1 MSTKTVKIKLISP
14 KMSLRPMDSEFKR
27 VMSPSLSLVTVASL
41 TPEPHQ
47 VYIEDE
53 NVGNLNL
60 DDYPDLVGIN
70 VNVDTS
76 ERAFK
81 IADRYRQRGIRVVLG
96 GIHASANAEEMLD
109 HCDAVL
115 VGEAEEVWSTLIDD
129 LISGN
134 LKKVYMADRVTDLGK
149 VPIPNW
155 TLIDRKKYLYHNIV
169 AASRGCPFK
178 CEFCYNSSEYV
189 NSPFRN
195 RPIENVIN
203 EILTLGTRQVMFID
217 DNFIG
222 NVNWT
227 KEFVEKMR
235 PYNLIWHAAVSAN
248 LIHHK
253 DLIDAFSRSGCKSL
267 FIGFESINR
276 ESIGSVGKKQNKVGD
291 YEELITTLHSHG
303 IMVNAS
309 LVFGFD
315 HDEPSLF
322 QETLNWL
329 VRNRIE
335 TMTAH
340 ILTPYPGTILHL
352 RLEDENRI
360 TDFNLRKYN
369 TSNVVFRPRRMTPDE
384 LREGYEWIYRE
395 FYSLKNILKRKPE
408 NRSLL
413 APYFLFNFGYRKY
426 GKITALFGKLGLM
439 EAIGKLGRKVSY
451 GIDYEGVER
460 DIRLSFEATTGRYT
474 WGTAQILL
482 LGKCGQMEKIE
493 NTVYP
498 LPVLP

>member
-1 MSTKTVKIKLISP
+1 
-14 KMSLRPMDSEFKR
+14 
-27 VMSPSLSLVTVASL
+27 
-41 TPEPHQ
+41 
-47 VYIEDE
+47 
-53 NVGNLNL
+53 
-60 DDYPDLVGIN
+60 
-70 VNVDTS
+70 
-76 ERAFK
+76 
-81 IADRYRQRGIRVVLG
+81 
-96 GIHASANAEEMLD
+96 
-109 HCDAVL
+109 
-115 VGEAEEVWSTLIDD
+115 
-129 LISGN
+129 
-134 LKKVYMADRVTDLGK
+134 
-149 VPIPNW
+149 
-155 TLIDRKKYLYHNIV
+155 
-169 AASRGCPFK
+169 
-178 CEFCYNSSEYV
+178 
-189 NSPFRN
+189 
-195 RPIENVIN
+195 
-203 EILTLGTRQVMFID
+203 
-217 DNFIG
+217 
-222 NVNWT
+222 
-227 KEFVEKMR
+227 
-235 PYNLIWHAAVSAN
+235 
-248 LIHHK
+248 
-253 DLIDAFSRSGCKSL
+253 
-267 FIGFESINR
+267 
-276 ESIGSVGKKQNKVGD
+276 
-291 YEELITTLHSHG
+291 
-303 IMVNAS
+303 
-309 LVFGFD
+309 
-315 HDEPSLF
+315 
-322 QETLNWL
+322 
-329 VRNRIE
+329 
-335 TMTAH
+335 MTAH